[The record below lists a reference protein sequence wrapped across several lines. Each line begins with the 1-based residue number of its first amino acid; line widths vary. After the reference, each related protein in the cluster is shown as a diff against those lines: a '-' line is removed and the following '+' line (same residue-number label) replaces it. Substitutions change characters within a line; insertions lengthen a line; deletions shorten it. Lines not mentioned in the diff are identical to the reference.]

1 MRMTDILEKK
11 KQGKKL
17 SKEEIKF
24 FIDGYTRGE
33 IPDYQASAFTMAV
46 IFQGLDKE
54 ASQPAAV
61 LRPALLWTASVQAQI

>member
-11 KQGKKL
+11 KRGEKL
-17 SKEEIKF
+17 SREEIKF
-24 FIDGYTRGE
+24 FIDGYTKGE

-54 ASQPAAV
+54 E
-61 LRPALLWTASVQAQI
+61 TANIVATIDYHYIPEQNQFL